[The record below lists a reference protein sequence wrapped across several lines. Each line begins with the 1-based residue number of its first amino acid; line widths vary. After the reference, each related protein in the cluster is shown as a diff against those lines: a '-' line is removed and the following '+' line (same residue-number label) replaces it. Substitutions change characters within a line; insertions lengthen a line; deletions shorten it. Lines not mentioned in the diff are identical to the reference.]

1 MKAPTL
7 ETIRPGP
14 HGCLSMA
21 AGRVDTS
28 AVSERGGYFISVS
41 GFQAMN
47 ETRLT
52 IVLPTLDGVSSNKAE
67 NIASHKIIKWHYCLK
82 CVRPNWLRQF
92 TEYFN
97 KYSGFLW
104 TDLLIFEFLKFEYD
118 DQLVS
123 IWSQVHR

>member
-1 MKAPTL
+1 MDPMKAPTL
-7 ETIRPGP
+7 ETIQPDP
-14 HGCLSMA
+14 YGCLSMA

-67 NIASHKIIKWHYCLK
+67 KYCK
-82 CVRPNWLRQF
+82 SQDYKVA
-92 TEYFN
+92 
-97 KYSGFLW
+97 
-104 TDLLIFEFLKFEYD
+104 LLFELYQAK
-118 DQLVS
+118 LA
-123 IWSQVHR
+123 